1 MGEAVPAT
9 ADDDAIQRAMLRPV
23 RIALYLAGV
32 ILAFMAIAPLFWM
45 VSMSLK
51 PSNELFDT
59 NLIPRRPTLDSFVY
73 VFTQV
78 DFARFFSNSSFAIW
92 LAWGSRSTSGC
103 SRPTYYFLM
112 VIWSPSERAR
122 FG

>member
-1 MGEAVPAT
+1 MSEAGPAT
-9 ADDDAIQRAMLRPV
+9 ADDDANQRAMLQPV

-51 PSNELFDT
+51 PSNEVFQT

-78 DFARFFSNSSFAIW
+78 DFARYLWNTFVVSAAVTIVALVFHS
-92 LAWGSRSTSGC
+92 LAG
-103 SRPTYYFLM
+103 YAL
-112 VIWSPSERAR
+112 AR
-122 FG
+122 LRFP

>member
-1 MGEAVPAT
+1 MSEAVPAT
-9 ADDDAIQRAMLRPV
+9 ADDDAIQRAMLQPDRL
-23 RIALYLAGV
+23 ALYLASV

-51 PSNELFDT
+51 PSNEVFDT

-78 DFARFFSNSSFAIW
+78 DFVRYLLNTFFVSAAVTFVALILHSMA
-92 LAWGSRSTSGC
+92 A
-103 SRPTYYFLM
+103 
-112 VIWSPSERAR
+112 
-122 FG
+122 